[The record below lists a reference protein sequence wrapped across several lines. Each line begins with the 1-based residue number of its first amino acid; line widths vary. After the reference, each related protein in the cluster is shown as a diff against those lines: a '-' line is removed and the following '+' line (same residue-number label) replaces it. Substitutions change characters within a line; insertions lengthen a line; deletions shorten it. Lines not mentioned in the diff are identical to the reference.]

1 MKYQYVEIREKSN
14 QLKKYIKYNNEF
26 KNNVDIVVI
35 NLYAGYDK

>member
-14 QLKKYIKYNNEF
+14 QLKYIKYNNEF
-26 KNNVDIVVI
+26 KDNVDIVVI

>member
-1 MKYQYVEIREKSN
+1 MWKLEKKATI
-14 QLKKYIKYNNEF
+14 KKYIKYNNEF